1 MKVQKTM
8 LKVLSLITCLLLL
21 FSSCKKKNEPNP
33 TVDSFLPMQ
42 VGNYWGTANR
52 QNNYTEIQE
61 EVQINDKTYYKFY
74 SLIGGDAIA
83 ISYLRIDEQN
93 RLVESYPKDPS
104 RIYVRADF
112 NAKVGDVFFT
122 LNDQTVND
130 YKVVVANKTENAMS
144 FNFDMIYH
152 PNLKGQIRTD
162 TYIKGRG
169 WNVNF
174 EKIIINGKVVK
185 GK

>member
-1 MKVQKTM
+1 MKTQKGI
-8 LKVLSLITCLLLL
+8 LKKLSLIAYLLILL
-21 FSSCKKKNEPNP
+21 SSCKDDNKPTP
-33 TVDSFLPMQ
+33 TVNSFLPMQ

-52 QNNYTEIQE
+52 QGSYTEIQE
-61 EVQINDKTYYKFY
+61 TVQINGKTYYKFF
-74 SLIGGDAIA
+74 SLIGGDGLST
-83 ISYLRIDEQN
+83 SYLRIDEKN
-93 RLVESYPKDPS
+93 RLVESYPNDPS
-104 RIYVRADF
+104 RVYVRADF
-112 NAKVGDVFFT
+112 NAKVGDVFYT

-130 YKVVVANKTENAMS
+130 CKVVVASKNENEMS
-144 FNFDMIYH
+144 FNYDMIHH
-152 PNLKGQIRTD
+152 PHLKGQIRTE